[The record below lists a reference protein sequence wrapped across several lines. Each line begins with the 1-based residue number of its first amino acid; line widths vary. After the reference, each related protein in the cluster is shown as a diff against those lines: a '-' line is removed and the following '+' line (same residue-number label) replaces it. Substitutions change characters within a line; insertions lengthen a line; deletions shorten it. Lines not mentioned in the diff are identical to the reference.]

1 MKKNYYLGEGP
12 YAETLISGAKER
24 WQRAND
30 ARDSLLLEYSAD
42 GLLSRGSEI
51 YGLVFKERKDLTF
64 LKVEAVI
71 DGKFGYSPRLNSKQG
86 KELKNRLQSPD
97 VQFDVS
103 SFILNELKLN
113 RVCISATPSGLVMDR
128 SSVDF
133 SGKILLLVIPDGED
147 CDPMPEI
154 PTWFRQVKESEW
166 LAAQDK

>member
-24 WQRAND
+24 WQQANE

-71 DGKFGYSPRLNSKQG
+71 DGKFGYSPRL
-86 KELKNRLQSPD
+86 RAYP
-97 VQFDVS
+97 
-103 SFILNELKLN
+103 
-113 RVCISATPSGLVMDR
+113 
-128 SSVDF
+128 
-133 SGKILLLVIPDGED
+133 
-147 CDPMPEI
+147 
-154 PTWFRQVKESEW
+154 
-166 LAAQDK
+166 